1 VPRNKLWF
9 LAPVPKLSIDLL
21 LSLWLNFIG
30 FVCSFVIYKFLLPT
44 TLVLW
49 CDNVSALALTS
60 NLIDHALTKHIEVDY
75 HFVQEKVIN
84 RDLLVKFISSKDQ
97 VANLFTKGL
106 PSVQFQFLQSI
117 LMVLPPSISLQGGV
131 NVNNVIA
138 FALSPKNENN
148 TSAVQ
153 GVVRFH
159 LPNEDHLLTVNHE
172 RKEMSV
178 AVNNLAAVGD
188 TKKGRSLTV
197 NHTEMKRRDNLE
209 YGKKYGLPL
218 EV

>member
-1 VPRNKLWF
+1 
-9 LAPVPKLSIDLL
+9 
-21 LSLWLNFIG
+21 
-30 FVCSFVIYKFLLPT
+30 
-44 TLVLW
+44 VLW

-75 HFVQEKVIN
+75 HFVREKFIN

-106 PSVQFQFLQSI
+106 PSVQFQFLQSM